1 MQHSGQGRPDV
12 VLSLIAAPHPTPT
25 APSTPHTQVQT
36 SHKQSPHQHTSSSL
50 SKLPPPAPPPNLHRY
65 FVLTGTV
72 LRYYRSERDAAL
84 IPRGVVDVQVSGRPL
99 AGQWKGTSAHMWP
112 HPMHDSS
119 TAVLQGGIMTA
130 AVLQQVGSTAAVLQ
144 DRDVSSTAAVPP
156 DRVLAAAVLQDRQQR
171 CSVVQ
176 QECPAVAHIRAMIA
190 AVLLYLLVPEL
201 HCPVL
206 WGGVLSCCIVLCC
219 CVHLCVTDSSCCAR
233 CAAALHCT
241 VLCCTALHC
250 AVVCC
255 AVVALQGCG
264 VEPEQ
269 HRAVLYVCVS
279 MTLPAVLV
287 VLCCAV
293 VVSQG
298 CRVEPEE
305 QGGSRQWRWR
315 ITEPGG
321 NLLLRLGTGMFGWG
335 L

>member
-1 MQHSGQGRPDV
+1 MPCAGQAVGRQV
-12 VLSLIAAPHPTPT
+12 VCSFLSRTRKPCVLLP
-25 APSTPHTQVQT
+25 
-36 SHKQSPHQHTSSSL
+36 
-50 SKLPPPAPPPNLHRY
+50 LPPPPRY

-112 HPMHDSS
+112 HPMHDRS

-130 AVLQQVGSTAAVLQ
+130 AVLQQVGSTAAVLLDRTMTAAVLQ

-156 DRVLAAAVLQDRQQR
+156 DRVLTAAVLQDRQQR

-206 WGGVLSCCIVLCC
+206 WGGALSCCIVLCC

-250 AVVCC
+250 TA
-255 AVVALQGCG
+255 
-264 VEPEQ
+264 PWN
-269 HRAVLYVCVS
+269 AVLW
-279 MTLPAVLV
+279 LPSRGVVWSLSSI
-287 VLCCAV
+287 VLCCMSV
-293 VVSQG
+293 CQ
-298 CRVEPEE
+298 
-305 QGGSRQWRWR
+305 
-315 ITEPGG
+315 
-321 NLLLRLGTGMFGWG
+321 
-335 L
+335 